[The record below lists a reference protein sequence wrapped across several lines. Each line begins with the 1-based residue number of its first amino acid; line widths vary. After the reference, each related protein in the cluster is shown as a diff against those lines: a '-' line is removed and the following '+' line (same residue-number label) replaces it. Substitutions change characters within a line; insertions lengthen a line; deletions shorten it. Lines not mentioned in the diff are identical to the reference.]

1 MSKTGRFTAVILA
14 IVLLAAGVTAWLTN
28 GFKEWDPF
36 GWFGS
41 EQGGAVGTPD
51 DEETESCGMV
61 IEGEGT
67 ETLPIRQYRIAR
79 GSYAVYAVPASA
91 ESAYT
96 LVATVGPE
104 NSGTNTAVEWAIAFA
119 DPSHE
124 WAQGKRLSDY
134 VTLTVSG
141 TGLESKQAVVACLQ
155 PFGAQ
160 IVITVTSVT
169 SPEVQTTRT
178 VDYVR
183 KITDFT
189 LSFGDV
195 ACDFAS
201 GSTGVT
207 VELAETGVPQ
217 GGAADLNVIYED
229 TPYTKVAEYE
239 VGYALSLSDLDV
251 TQNGKPVVLA
261 REWLSAY
268 GTYGVYYDIGFY
280 HYTES
285 GNYQSITYD
294 ALFHYSVADKG
305 LYFGKKFFTDNLGL
319 TCYCGGQGSFP
330 STEST
335 GGLVEPSDPT
345 VIMKI
350 FDEELQFPF
359 NTFEKD
365 IMFTL
370 TVTLTGKH
378 VNMSKSTDFT
388 MTGYTNLP
396 KVTDVEING
405 GNAGDGN
412 IEF

>member
-1 MSKTGRFTAVILA
+1 MSKTGRFTAVLLV

-36 GWFGS
+36 GWFRT

-104 NSGTNTAVEWAIAFA
+104 NSGTNTAVEWTIAFA

-201 GSTGVT
+201 GHTGVT
-207 VELAETGVPQ
+207 VELAETGIPK
-217 GGAADLNVIYED
+217 GGATDLNVIYKD
-229 TPYTKVAEYE
+229 TAYTRVAEYE
-239 VGYALSLSDLDV
+239 VDYDLKPFTGDGIVNNFVMWRDPSNGVLFYYRFCAQHNSSLSDF
-251 TQNGKPVVLA
+251 
-261 REWLSAY
+261 ES
-268 GTYGVYYDIGFY
+268 YDLVK
-280 HYTES
+280 
-285 GNYQSITYD
+285 N
-294 ALFHYSVADKG
+294 G
-305 LYFGKKFFTDNLGL
+305 LYFGIKYWVDTFGFGGAFTPSGMSVDPFFGETLQKACHAVIAGTLNSEDLASPNLR
-319 TCYCGGQGSFP
+319 S
-330 STEST
+330 
-335 GGLVEPSDPT
+335 
-345 VIMKI
+345 I
-350 FDEELQFPF
+350 FSL
-359 NTFEKD
+359 K
-365 IMFTL
+365 
-370 TVTLTGKH
+370 VTLTGKH
-378 VNMSKSTDFT
+378 VNMSKSTDFI
-388 MTGYTNLP
+388 MSDYTNLP

>member
-1 MSKTGRFTAVILA
+1 MSKTGRFTAVLLV

-41 EQGGAVGTPD
+41 EQGGAVGPPD

-104 NSGTNTAVEWAIAFA
+104 NSGTNTAVEWTIAFA

-169 SPEVQTTRT
+169 SPEVHTTRT

-183 KITDFT
+183 KINDFT
-189 LSFGDV
+189 LSFGEV

-207 VELAETGVPQ
+207 VELAETGTPQ
-217 GGAADLNVIYED
+217 GGVADLNVIYED

-239 VGYALSLSDLDV
+239 VGYSLSLIRKSNGDLSSFLEYRGQYSSDV
-251 TQNGKPVVLA
+251 ISF
-261 REWLSAY
+261 SAGDEEY
-268 GTYGVYYDIGFY
+268 GMGL
-280 HYTES
+280 
-285 GNYQSITYD
+285 N
-294 ALFHYSVADKG
+294 LYSVAEKG
-305 LYFGKKFFTDNLGL
+305 LYFGIKYFVDYMGL
-319 TCYCGGQGSFP
+319 TARYVGVGGGGSAKEFYSAGGVSVDYMINMYNGGRNGRLPDDP
-330 STEST
+330 SYVSY
-335 GGLVEPSDPT
+335 G
-345 VIMKI
+345 
-350 FDEELQFPF
+350 ELCMF
-359 NTFEKD
+359 N
-365 IMFTL
+365 L
-370 TVTLTGKH
+370 TVTLKGKH
-378 VNMSKSTDFT
+378 VDMSKSTDFT

-405 GNAGDGN
+405 GNDGDGN